1 MALRVLVTDGMDAGA
16 MEQLRKD
23 GYEVI
28 EQFYEPDQLGAALR
42 DFDVVIIRSATKI
55 KEPQIDA
62 AAGSRL
68 KLIIRAGVGVDNIAV
83 KYAEE
88 HGIQVK
94 NTPRAS
100 SNAVAEL
107 ALALLFS
114 CARNISIA
122 GHTMRENK
130 WEKKAYS
137 KGFELSGKTMGV
149 IGYGR
154 IGQLV
159 GAKGQ
164 ALGMNVLS
172 VVHRNKPEG
181 CECETMH
188 FVTMD
193 ELLSQSDIV
202 VLCAPSGDKPLVD
215 AESLAKMKDG
225 VVILNFARDTLVND
239 DDMAAALEAGKVA
252 RYVSD
257 FPNPKV
263 VHMKNVILTPHLGA
277 STRESEDNCAVM
289 AVKEITDYLENGNI
303 KNSVNYP
310 ACDMGVCQAES
321 RIAVLHMN
329 IPNMIGQITAI
340 LAAQGVNISDMTNK
354 SRDKFAYTLLDLEH
368 KPEEATVEKLKA
380 IEGVLRV
387 RIVK

>member
-1 MALRVLVTDGMDAGA
+1 

-28 EQFYEPDQLGAALR
+28 EQFYEPISWAQPAGLRRGYHPQRHQDQGAADR
-42 DFDVVIIRSATKI
+42 RRRRQPPEAHH
-55 KEPQIDA
+55 P
-62 AAGSRL
+62 GR
-68 KLIIRAGVGVDNIAV
+68 VGVDNIAV

-159 GAKGQ
+159 GARSS
-164 ALGMNVLS
+164 LGMNVLS

-225 VVILNFARDTLVND
+225 VVIINVSRGANVNE
-239 DDMAAALEAGKVA
+239 AALLDALNSGKVKA
-252 RYVSD
+252 AGLDVWLSEKDPNCPGSHPAVSC
-257 FPNPKV
+257 
-263 VHMKNVILTPHLGA
+263 TPHIGA
-277 STRESEDNCAVM
+277 GT
-289 AVKEITDYLENGNI
+289 KEAQKRIGAELVDIVENFG
-303 KNSVNYP
+303 
-310 ACDMGVCQAES
+310 
-321 RIAVLHMN
+321 
-329 IPNMIGQITAI
+329 
-340 LAAQGVNISDMTNK
+340 
-354 SRDKFAYTLLDLEH
+354 
-368 KPEEATVEKLKA
+368 
-380 IEGVLRV
+380 
-387 RIVK
+387 

>member
-23 GYEVI
+23 GYEVV
-28 EQFYEPDQLGAALR
+28 EQFYEPDQLGTALR
-42 DFDVVIIRSATKI
+42 EFDVVIIRSATKI

-88 HGIQVK
+88 HGIQVR

-137 KGFELSGKTMGV
+137 KGFELAGKTMGV

-154 IGQLV
+154 IGQMV

-164 ALGMNVLS
+164 ALGMDVLS

-188 FVTMD
+188 FVSMD
-193 ELLSQSDIV
+193 ELLSRSDII
-202 VLCAPSGDKPLVD
+202 VLCAPGGDRPLVD

-225 VVILNFARDTLVND
+225 VRLLNLARGDLVNSAD
-239 DDMAAALEAGKVA
+239 VAAALESGKVA
-252 RYVSD
+252 AYATD
-257 FPNPKV
+257 FADDTILGA
-263 VHMKNVILTPHLGA
+263 KNVIAMPHLGA
-277 STRESEDNCAVM
+277 STPESEDNCAVM
-289 AVKEITDYLENGNI
+289 AVDQIKDYLENGNI
-303 KNSVNYP
+303 LNSVNLP
-310 ACDMGVCQAES
+310 SISMAREAGTK
-321 RIAVLHMN
+321 RICIIHKNVPNTIALFASTCGEAGIN
-329 IPNMIGQITAI
+329 IENMQ
-340 LAAQGVNISDMTNK
+340 SK
-354 SRDKFAYTLLDLEH
+354 SKGEYAYTILDVSGDLSPAAVDALRALE
-368 KPEEATVEKLKA
+368 P
-380 IEGVLRV
+380 
-387 RIVK
+387 IVKVRVIQ

>member
-1 MALRVLVTDGMDAGA
+1 MRILVTDGMDKTAL
-16 MEQLRKD
+16 ETLRAK
-23 GYEVI
+23 GHEVV
-28 EQFYEPDQLGAALR
+28 EQFYAPEELGEAIR
-42 DFDVVIIRSATKI
+42 DFDVVVVRSATKVRANH
-55 KEPQIDA
+55 IDA
-62 AAGSRL
+62 AKGSRL

-225 VVILNFARDTLVND
+225 VVIINVSRGANVNE
-239 DDMAAALEAGKVA
+239 AALLDALNSGKVKA
-252 RYVSD
+252 AGLDVWLSEKDPNWALASHPAVSC
-257 FPNPKV
+257 
-263 VHMKNVILTPHLGA
+263 TPHIGA
-277 STRESEDNCAVM
+277 
-289 AVKEITDYLENGNI
+289 
-303 KNSVNYP
+303 
-310 ACDMGVCQAES
+310 
-321 RIAVLHMN
+321 
-329 IPNMIGQITAI
+329 
-340 LAAQGVNISDMTNK
+340 
-354 SRDKFAYTLLDLEH
+354 
-368 KPEEATVEKLKA
+368 ATVEAQK
-380 IEGVLRV
+380 
-387 RIVK
+387 RIGAEIVDIISKM